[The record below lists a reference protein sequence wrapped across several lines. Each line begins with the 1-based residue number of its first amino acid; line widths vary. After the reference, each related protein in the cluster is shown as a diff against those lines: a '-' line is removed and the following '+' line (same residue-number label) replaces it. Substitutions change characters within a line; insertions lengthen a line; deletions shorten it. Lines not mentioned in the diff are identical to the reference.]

1 MDAFFVLESLDF
13 TPSAGPVKSGQN
25 GQNGNCPCVSSL
37 LRTLESNITKKMTNK
52 MKTTCTEQ
60 DSDRS
65 DFFVL
70 GSLDLTAG
78 PLS

>member
-37 LRTLESNITKKMTNK
+37 LRTLESNITKKND
-52 MKTTCTEQ
+52 Q
-60 DSDRS
+60 
-65 DFFVL
+65 
-70 GSLDLTAG
+70 
-78 PLS
+78 